1 MGDWHLLGRLL
12 DKVQSHS
19 TIIGKVWLTVLFVF
33 RILVLNTATERVWG
47 DEQSDF
53 TCNTEQPGCENVCY
67 DDAFPISH
75 VRLWVLQIVAVATP
89 KLLYLGYV
97 LHVIHAEK
105 KSMEKQIG
113 FDERTYKLPKYTKSS
128 GKISIHGRLLS
139 SYILHLIAS
148 IVLEA
153 LFIWGQY
160 YLYGLTLDTRYICH
174 RFPCPHK
181 VDCFLSRPTE
191 KSIFIWFMLVAAII
205 SLLLCL
211 IEFFYMCFKVV
222 KECVSRR
229 QDYTVTPVTPPLKA
243 YKSHDEMIQNCVNL
257 DLETQAR
264 TTSGGAMNE
273 GARNAE
279 NIKTGQIFI

>member
-1 MGDWHLLGRLL
+1 
-12 DKVQSHS
+12 
-19 TIIGKVWLTVLFVF
+19 
-33 RILVLNTATERVWG
+33 
-47 DEQSDF
+47 
-53 TCNTEQPGCENVCY
+53 
-67 DDAFPISH
+67 
-75 VRLWVLQIVAVATP
+75 
-89 KLLYLGYV
+89 
-97 LHVIHAEK
+97 
-105 KSMEKQIG
+105 MEKQIG

-243 YKSHDEMIQNCVNL
+243 YKSHDEMIQNSELKGPLQLAIRPHTHTPRPISKSSTDPQCLSQSSRRDGRVGVRCGGSRSHSRKFTSPENPASLTGPRWTNSEDPLKQNKINL
-257 DLETQAR
+257 EMESNQ
-264 TTSGGAMNE
+264 SIGGSLD
-273 GARNAE
+273 GAKEEKRLL
-279 NIKTGQIFI
+279 GGH